1 MADQSSAEH
10 SRYGVKERSFQQCPF
25 KVMLPKVTVL
35 DEVVHIVFS
44 ISSRQGVREDVS
56 LDEVIV
62 N

>member
-10 SRYGVKERSFQQCPF
+10 GRYGVKERSFQQCPF

-35 DEVVHIVFS
+35 A
-44 ISSRQGVREDVS
+44 
-56 LDEVIV
+56 EVIV